1 MSRLACAAV
10 STGAETFS
18 ELELSINS
26 NSLNVSARALI
37 RNKGKLLRVV
47 VVIVVVV
54 AIRRNKKKEEERV
67 VVVVVVVV
75 VGGVVV
81 VVAVIRRDKTK

>member
-18 ELELSINS
+18 EFELSINS

-47 VVIVVVV
+47 VVVAVVVV
-54 AIRRNKKKEEERV
+54 IRRNKKK
-67 VVVVVVVV
+67 
-75 VGGVVV
+75 
-81 VVAVIRRDKTK
+81 

>member
-18 ELELSINS
+18 EFELSINW

-47 VVIVVVV
+47 VVVVVV
-54 AIRRNKKKEEERV
+54 VVIRRNKKK
-67 VVVVVVVV
+67 
-75 VGGVVV
+75 
-81 VVAVIRRDKTK
+81 

>member
-18 ELELSINS
+18 EFELSINW

-47 VVIVVVV
+47 AVVVV
-54 AIRRNKKKEEERV
+54 VVVIRRNKKKEEERS
-67 VVVVVVVV
+67 
-75 VGGVVV
+75 
-81 VVAVIRRDKTK
+81 RSSRSRSNRSRSDKKKK

>member
-18 ELELSINS
+18 EFELSINW

-47 VVIVVVV
+47 AVVVV
-54 AIRRNKKKEEERV
+54 VVVIRRNKKKEEER
-67 VVVVVVVV
+67 
-75 VGGVVV
+75 
-81 VVAVIRRDKTK
+81 RRKKKNE

>member
-18 ELELSINS
+18 EFELSINW

-47 VVIVVVV
+47 VVVVVV
-54 AIRRNKKKEEERV
+54 VVIRRNQKKEEERIILSLR
-67 VVVVVVVV
+67 
-75 VGGVVV
+75 
-81 VVAVIRRDKTK
+81 ASRRPGPRVHRSLLKGF